1 MSQKLQFPS
10 RKLHSSRP
18 TMRGQTWIEPA
29 MAQTTKVPNTVRCE
43 WEITKSVKWVGSC
56 SERRASTEP
65 WKQPTRYMSDP
76 MIKNLA
82 GRLREKPPQRPCI
95 VPKKFCRTVH
105 TGMISII
112 EETIAIVSA
121 QSAMGL

>member
-1 MSQKLQFPS
+1 PSVMSQKLQLPR

-18 TMRGQTWIEPA
+18 TTRGQTWREPA

-56 SERRASTEP
+56 SERSASTEP

-76 MIKNLA
+76 MIRNLA
-82 GRLREKPPQRPCI
+82 GRLRDNPPQWPFI
-95 VPKKFCRTVH
+95 VPKKFCSTVH
-105 TGMISII
+105 TGMISITD
-112 EETIAIVSA
+112 ETIAIVSA
-121 QSAMGL
+121 Q